1 VIAFGLVLQELRQ
14 RKRLSSDA
22 LASLVDLEVQELA
35 EMERGAREPNLAL
48 LCKLAEALDVKPS
61 DLILRTER
69 KLQ

>member
-1 VIAFGLVLQELRQ
+1 LSADAF
-14 RKRLSSDA
+14 
-22 LASLVDLEVQELA
+22 ASLVDLEVQELA